1 MQTSGTLDMR
11 RTARRL
17 RSATMSPMTDTP
29 STQRGADVGGGRPSE
44 EKIRRYR
51 LVRVKLESDARRA
64 RGAERYAH
72 LRRIY
77 D

>member
-1 MQTSGTLDMR
+1 M
-11 RTARRL
+11 
-17 RSATMSPMTDTP
+17 SAMTDISTTP
-29 STQRGADVGGGRPSE
+29 RGAAAAGPHRNED
-44 EKIRRYR
+44 KIRRYR

>member
-1 MQTSGTLDMR
+1 ML
-11 RTARRL
+11 
-17 RSATMSPMTDTP
+17 SATMSPMTDTSITP
-29 STQRGADVGGGRPSE
+29 RSAVLGGRQRNE
-44 EKIRRYR
+44 DKIRRYR
-51 LVRVKLESDARRA
+51 LVRVKLESDARRT

>member
-1 MQTSGTLDMR
+1 MR
-11 RTARRL
+11 RLAGRL
-17 RSATMSPMTDTP
+17 VPGTMSPMTDTP
-29 STQRGADVGGGRPSE
+29 ITQRNAVAGGRQRNE
-44 EKIRRYR
+44 DKIRRYR
-51 LVRVKLESDARRA
+51 LVRVKLDSDARRT